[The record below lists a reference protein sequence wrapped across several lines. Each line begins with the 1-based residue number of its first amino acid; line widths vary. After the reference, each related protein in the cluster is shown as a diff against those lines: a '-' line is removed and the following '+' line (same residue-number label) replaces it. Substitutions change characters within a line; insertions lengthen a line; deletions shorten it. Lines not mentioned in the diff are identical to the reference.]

1 MFLAE
6 QFAQALIAVLHLAHE
21 LLHEIADL
29 VRQHADVAVLS
40 A

>member
-1 MFLAE
+1 VSGEELANPLV
-6 QFAQALIAVLHLAHE
+6 ALLYLAYE

-29 VRQHADVAVLS
+29 VRQHADVAVLG